1 MALNSDT
8 RPMALHPMHLP
19 LHELRNRPAQVALS
33 APRVAR
39 WLKHMAWIVP
49 LLIFDV
55 WFFGRRWS
63 DEPQPPAEEPVAVL
77 EQEVPPATPPPWAGL
92 VYPTEQN
99 GLLEKEMPGVYQPT
113 ASGNL
118 DSAFYG
124 SVRTGSRGGRLVPT
138 FHEGLD
144 IAAMRRDAQGRPLD
158 EVRAVADGVVAHV
171 NRFGGNSNYGIYVV
185 LRHDDPMGRVFTLYA
200 HLLSLAPGIQPG
212 MAVKAGHVLG
222 RMGNTS
228 SSPIPMARGH
238 LHFEIGLILNGQFG
252 NWFRAKKLKP
262 DHGAYHG
269 WNLLGLNPLDFLRFQ
284 KDRPDASFLDFAAT
298 VPSAFDILLAVRRKP
313 DYFDRYPALWS
324 GEPPGGA
331 IVLAC
336 SENGVP
342 LRGRAAT
349 SAEREQLGKL
359 KAKIIRVH
367 EEILGRNGSRLLARR
382 AGVWLLAEAGEQWR
396 EMLLYPSAP

>member
-1 MALNSDT
+1 
-8 RPMALHPMHLP
+8 MHLP
-19 LHELRNRPAQVALS
+19 LHELRNRPRVPE
-33 APRVAR
+33 PRGAR
-39 WLKHMAWIVP
+39 WPRGWRHLAWILP
-49 LLIFDV
+49 LVLFDI
-55 WFFGRRWS
+55 WFIGRWRAGCQK
-63 DEPQPPAEEPVAVL
+63 QPYTEEPAAIL
-77 EQEVPPATPPPWAGL
+77 EQEVPPETPPPWAGL
-92 VYPTEQN
+92 VYPTEQKE
-99 GLLEKEMPGVYQPT
+99 LLNPGAPGVYQTT
-113 ASGNL
+113 ASGRPE
-118 DSAFYG
+118 SALYG
-124 SVRTGSRGGRLVPT
+124 STRTGSRGGRLAPT

-158 EVRAVADGVVAHV
+158 TVVSVAGGVVAHV

-185 LRHDDPMGRVFTLYA
+185 VRHDDPMGRIYTLYA
-200 HLLSLAPGIQPG
+200 HLLSLAPGLQAG
-212 MAVKAGHVLG
+212 RAVKAGDVLG

-238 LHFEIGLILNGQFG
+238 LHFEIGLMLNGQFG
-252 NWFRAKKLKP
+252 SWFRAKKLKP

-284 KDRPDASFLDFAAT
+284 REQPEASFLDFVAT

-349 SAEREQLGKL
+349 ATEREQLGKM
-359 KAKIIRVH
+359 KSKIIRVH
-367 EEILGRNGSRLLARR
+367 EDILDRNGGRLLARR
-382 AGVWLLAEAGEQWR
+382 AGIWVLAEAGEQWR
-396 EMLLYPSAP
+396 EMLLYPAVP